1 MAVSSISSSSV
12 NSYQP
17 SQQDSFRQQFMQ
29 LAKSLNSGDL
39 AGAQQAYTSL
49 TQAQGSTQIDPNSP
63 FGQALAQIGKSLQ
76 SGDLTGAQQAL
87 SALKQQ
93 GAQGAH
99 HHHHHKASS
108 SSGSSSTSNSS
119 SSSTSTSEADALF
132 APNTG
137 NSVNVTA

>member
-1 MAVSSISSSSV
+1 MAVSGISSSSV

-17 SQQDSFRQQFMQ
+17 SRQDSFRQQFLQ

-63 FGQALAQIGKSLQ
+63 FGQALTQIGKSLQ
-76 SGDLTGAQQAL
+76 SGDITGAQQAL

-108 SSGSSSTSNSS
+108 SSSCSTSNSS
-119 SSSTSTSEADALF
+119 SSSTNTSEADALF
-132 APNTG
+132 APTTG
-137 NSVNVTA
+137 TSVNVTA